1 MKIAIAGTRGIPNNY
16 GGFEQCAEYLSVL
29 LAKKGHEVIVYNPHD
44 HPYAEDKFNGVHIV
58 KCFNPEKSI
67 GTAGNFIYDYLCM
80 KHAVKVKADI
90 LLMLGYTTASIFFP
104 VINFRK
110 TKLITNMDGLE
121 WKRDKWNSV
130 VKKLALWFESL
141 GARYSPHLV
150 ADNEHIQT
158 YLQHTYGKD
167 SACIAYGCLP
177 FENPDESVLSNYQV
191 TKGNYGMVIARME
204 AENNIDMTLA
214 GFSASNATA
223 KLLVTGNLTTAY
235 GKSMFEK
242 YSGDKRIVFTG
253 GIYNQNHL
261 NNLRF
266 FSKYYFH
273 GHTVGGTNPSLLEA
287 MASGAFIFSHDNG
300 FNKSVLGANACYYKD
315 AATLTQL
322 LNDDV
327 PAPAFRAGAVDGNM
341 RKVKEVYSWPLIA
354 SQYEQ
359 LFERVLNK

>member
-29 LAKKGHEVIVYNPHD
+29 LAKKGHEIIVYNPHD
-44 HPYAEDKFNGVHIV
+44 HPYAEDKFNGVQIV

-80 KHAVKVKADI
+80 KHAVNVKADI

-104 VINFRK
+104 VINFRT

-191 TKGNYGMVIARME
+191 TKCNYGMVIARME

-223 KLLVTGNLTTAY
+223 KLLVTGNLTTGY

-315 AATLTQL
+315 AGTLTQL